1 MQPKP
6 DSDIWSTGVHVNIE
20 ASFQAIAASN
30 RGETIILRLSEMPPI
45 LLTAKGNAIQIS
57 RVLCEIFP

>member
-6 DSDIWSTGVHVNIE
+6 DSGISSTGVHMNIE

-30 RGETIILRLSEMPPI
+30 RAETIIACVSEM
-45 LLTAKGNAIQIS
+45 LQ
-57 RVLCEIFP
+57 FY